1 MFFITKI
8 ASGSISKTSM
18 IFIAGLLCTLC
29 TSAAPLDV
37 CTHSIL
43 TLLMDFFLQNLQN
56 PSAFPLNIR
65 DDKPVIS
72 FTPSI
77 TDNNDPDQNL
87 KVQDSILKLLRLGN
101 GKITEYTSV
110 YVSTGLTW
118 ENYPANPDSLA
129 DSGISFTIDGISTV
143 FSHITGK
150 IVQKENG
157 IIDGSLRSSIGA
169 SLLTVKNSEVTQAQM
184 KKNPKKKGGAQKAS
198 SLPQVSEE

>member
-29 TSAAPLDV
+29 TSAAPLD
-37 CTHSIL
+37 
-43 TLLMDFFLQNLQN
+43 N
-56 PSAFPLNIR
+56 PSAFSLNIR

-77 TDNNDPDQNL
+77 ADNNDPDQNL
-87 KVQDSILKLLRLGN
+87 KVQESILKLLRLGN
-101 GKITEYTSV
+101 GKITGYTSV
-110 YVSTGLTW
+110 YVPTGLTW
-118 ENYPANPDSLA
+118 ENYPANPHSLA
-129 DSGISFTIDGISTV
+129 DSGIFFAVDGISAVTR
-143 FSHITGK
+143 HIKGK
-150 IVQKENG
+150 IVQNENG
-157 IIDGSLRSSIGA
+157 IIDGYLRSSTGA
-169 SLLTVKNSEVTQAQM
+169 SLLTVENSVVTQAQL